1 MVTLACENVDSTLVE
16 VVTLA
21 DVWGDGFFLLFVKKN
36 LRHPPAL
43 FLFDGFP

>member
-21 DVWGDGFFLLFVKKN
+21 DVWGDVFFFTFCKKK
-36 LRHPPAL
+36 PETPACT
-43 FLFDGFP
+43 FLV